1 MLNDEEVRH
10 VAKLA
15 RLKLSDDEVSRF
27 GGQMNEVLEYMDIL
41 KELDVDGVEITN
53 QVTGLSNAMR
63 DDEVFAGTATPSDL
77 LACSELPV
85 ESDQIKV
92 KKTI

>member
-1 MLNDEEVRH
+1 MLNDEQVRH

-15 RLKLSDDEVSRF
+15 RLELSDEDVTKF
-27 GGQMNEVLEYMDIL
+27 GGQLNKVLGYMDIL
-41 KELDVDGVEITN
+41 KEVDVDGVEITN

-63 DDEVFAGTATPSDL
+63 DDVVEIGTAAPSDIL
-77 LACSELPV
+77 NCSELSV

-92 KKTI
+92 MKTI